1 MNSFDQ
7 WLEKDIATYEGRH
20 DDLIFQAPAF
30 YRLFTRM
37 LDDPR
42 LPSQMRPIVIASIAY
57 FILPNDIIPEE
68 IHGPYGYV
76 DDIFLCALVAN
87 RVRQVAGSDEILTNN
102 WEGETEI
109 SSLVQEILAKEND
122 LIGNQRGKILQYIG
136 YEHMEDI
143 GLH

>member
-7 WLEKDIATYEGRH
+7 WLEKDIASYEGRH

-30 YRLFTRM
+30 YRLFTGM

-68 IHGPYGYV
+68 IHGPYGYL
-76 DDIFLCALVAN
+76 DDIFLCALVAK
-87 RVRQVAGSDEILTNN
+87 RVSQVAGSDEILTNN

-109 SSLVQEILAKEND
+109 ASLVQEILSKENE